1 MKQYLKFDGYC
12 PESRLQGEKV
22 EMRLNEMDFWESEK
36 TGLQMTIFPR
46 YAAILQWRGEGK
58 FRKQNKLTA
67 MEYKGVMLAK
77 SQRNTGSETFPDKT
91 QVFDD
96 SSDLAEYI
104 HCLDE
109 SYTGYVSRR
118 FNANDPVFKEQT
130 ERLANITKE
139 DFSELITLFN
149 DGKKDISS
157 KAFQAFHE
165 KLYATGLI
173 FNFNWMRWYDGYD
186 FLDDPKSEYAELP
199 LLKVSMLLTSIFRS
213 EIFTPGTI
221 KKHLENVVIGKLMSR
236 LAYLKDMSF
245 IL

>member
-1 MKQYLKFDGYC
+1 MKQYLEFDGYC
-12 PESRLQGEKV
+12 PESRLQGEQV

-36 TGLQMTIFPR
+36 TGLQMTIFPP

-58 FRKQNKLTA
+58 FRKQNKLIATDHS
-67 MEYKGVMLAK
+67 GVLLAK
-77 SQRNTGSETFPDKT
+77 AQRNTGSETFPDET

-96 SSDLAEYI
+96 SADLAEYI

-109 SYTGYVSRR
+109 SYSGYASRR
-118 FNANDPVFKEQT
+118 FNENDPVFQEQT

-139 DFSELITLFN
+139 DFSELFSLFN
-149 DGKKDISS
+149 EGKKDISS
-157 KAFQAFHE
+157 KTFHAFHE
-165 KLYATGLI
+165 KLYERGLI

-186 FLDDPKSEYAELP
+186 FLDEPKSDYTQLP

-221 KKHLENVVIGKLMSR
+221 KKYLENGVFDKLMAR
-236 LAYLKDMSF
+236 LA
-245 IL
+245 

>member
-1 MKQYLKFDGYC
+1 MKQYLEFDGYC
-12 PESRLQGEKV
+12 PESRLQGEQV
-22 EMRLNEMDFWESEK
+22 NMRLNEMDFWESVK
-36 TGLQMTIFPR
+36 TGLQMTIFPP

-58 FRKQNKLTA
+58 FRKQKKVQATD
-67 MEYKGVMLAK
+67 YKGVLLAK
-77 SQRNTGSETFPDKT
+77 AQRYTGSETFPDET

-109 SYTGYVSRR
+109 SYSGYVSRR
-118 FNANDPVFKEQT
+118 FNENDPVFQEQT

-139 DFSELITLFN
+139 DFSELSILFN
-149 DGKKDISS
+149 EGKKDVSS

-165 KLYATGLI
+165 MLYATGLI

-186 FLDDPKSEYAELP
+186 FLDDPKSDYAELP

-213 EIFTPGTI
+213 EFFTPGTI
-221 KKHLENVVIGKLMSR
+221 KKHLENGVIVKLVER
-236 LAYLKDMSF
+236 LQRRES
-245 IL
+245 I